1 MQALSAKAYWSQFTP
16 SPDFVVLFLPGES
29 FFSAALEQDRTL
41 IEDGMKARVI
51 LATPTTLIVLLRSVA
66 QSWQQQQ
73 VAENSQMIWKAG
85 AELYDRVCRFADI
98 LIELRK
104 GLTKADE
111 SFNQAVGS
119 WQSRI
124 VPGARKLK
132 ELGATLGGKELE
144 DVEPVETAL
153 RELPSAG
160 PSAT

>member
-1 MQALSAKAYWSQFTP
+1 
-16 SPDFVVLFLPGES
+16 
-29 FFSAALEQDRTL
+29 
-41 IEDGMKARVI
+41 
-51 LATPTTLIVLLRSVA
+51 
-66 QSWQQQQ
+66 
-73 VAENSQMIWKAG
+73 
-85 AELYDRVCRFADI
+85 VCRFADI